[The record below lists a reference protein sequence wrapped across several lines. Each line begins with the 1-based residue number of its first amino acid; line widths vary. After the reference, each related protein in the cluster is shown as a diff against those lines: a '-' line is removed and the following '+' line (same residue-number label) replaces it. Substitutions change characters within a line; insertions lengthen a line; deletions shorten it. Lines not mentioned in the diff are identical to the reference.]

1 MSYLEL
7 LPSMLSGHP
16 RIFQMAVDGAV
27 RKHTIINIIITG
39 VLFGASNVIGVL
51 LTEPGTL
58 PMSGTYAVI
67 VPLLFSLYGVMT
79 ILGALAGFCL
89 VYWAAAKAFKG
100 PGGFNLIVD
109 LIGMSAV
116 PFWILAPLLNYSLR
130 FRGEESLSPALL
142 LPLIAAFFWAFK
154 LLRQS
159 LVTGQGLAEGRATLA
174 LGCIWIFSI
183 SAVYVFLP

>member
-7 LPSMLSGHP
+7 LPAMLSGHP
-16 RIFQMAVDGAV
+16 QIFQMAVDGSV

-39 VLFGASNVIGVL
+39 VLFGASNIIGVF
-51 LTEPGTL
+51 LTDPGAL
-58 PMSGTYAVI
+58 PMSGSYAVI
-67 VPLLFSLYGVMT
+67 IALLFSLYGVMT
-79 ILGALAGFCL
+79 IVGALAGFCL
-89 VYWAAAKAFKG
+89 VYWAAARAFNG

-130 FRGEESLSPALL
+130 FREAEPLSPALL
-142 LPLIAAFFWAFK
+142 LPLIATFFWAFK

-159 LVTGQGLAEGRATLA
+159 LVTGQGLTEGRATLA
-174 LGCIWIFSI
+174 IGCIWIFSI
-183 SAVYVFLP
+183 SAVYVFMP